1 MTEKGFGYLDKN
13 LRPWIEKVSPV
24 TDQSDISGFL
34 GGDPLFVSQHSC
46 RIRVGNNIEHFWNN
60 VISST
65 TTNLIEDSNRT
76 VAKGKDRQ
84 VDHLFMSK
92 LLEKIY
98 LEAKCNLNLDSQ
110 KAPASIKGVIELAE
124 HYGTI
129 PRFLVPVRRIPQQKH
144 ITKYGKFGI
153 EVVGVE
159 WISKRID
166 LPFTVD
172 EYFEY
177 GKTVLGDI
185 MRDKGLVI

>member
-46 RIRVGNNIEHFWNN
+46 RIRVGNNIERFWNE
-60 VISST
+60 VISSI

-92 LLEKIY
+92 LGEKIY
-98 LEAKCNLNLDSQ
+98 LEAKCNLNFDSQ

-129 PRFLVPVRRIPQQKH
+129 PRFLVPVRRIPRQAH
-144 ITKYGKFGI
+144 VTKYPKHGI

-159 WISKRID
+159 WLSQQID

-172 EYFEY
+172 EYFDY

-185 MRDKGLVI
+185 MRGKGLVI